1 MFSFVRDR
9 SLFMDGRGRIFWGRD
24 QFFGKSLMGGAYIWR
39 VPNGGPLFAKK
50 SYVYILFFCCF
61 DKEWAYLCQYSS
73 ICDGATFLAIKRP
86 GGTYFWQSTNRR
98 HFLGR
103 VGGPKSPPPLINNEW
118 SLREAPSL

>member
-86 GGTYFWQSTNRR
+86 GGHLFLAINQQGTLFRQSRR
-98 HFLGR
+98 T
-103 VGGPKSPPPLINNEW
+103 KIT
-118 SLREAPSL
+118 APSHK